1 MSPDQSFVRQV
12 LREHGLSL
20 TRPRLMLIRVLW
32 EKKPQ
37 TMRQITEKIDEHM
50 DRVTVYRTI
59 QVLEKAGL
67 LQRVSLGWKYQI
79 ELAGPFSHHH
89 HHLTCLKCRQVVAI
103 SDHRAENLLDK
114 LAREHNFLA
123 TQHQLE
129 IQGYCGK
136 CQNKVESRKEIV
148 D

>member
-1 MSPDQSFVRQV
+1 M
-12 LREHGLSL
+12 SL
-20 TRPRLMLIRVLW
+20 TRPRLMLISVLW

-37 TMRQITEKIDEHM
+37 TMRQITEKIDERM

-59 QVLEKAGL
+59 QTLEKAGL

-89 HHLTCLKCRQVVAI
+89 HHLTCLKCRQVIAI
-103 SDHRAENLLDK
+103 TDPRAEELLDE
-114 LAREHNFLA
+114 LANEHNFQA

-129 IQGYCGK
+129 IQGYCSNCRK
-136 CQNKVESRKEIV
+136 NVESRG
-148 D
+148 